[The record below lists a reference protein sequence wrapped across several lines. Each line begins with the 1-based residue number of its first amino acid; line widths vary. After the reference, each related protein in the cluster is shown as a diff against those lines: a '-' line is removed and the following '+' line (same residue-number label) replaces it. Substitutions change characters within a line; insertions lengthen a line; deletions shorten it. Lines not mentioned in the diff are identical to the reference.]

1 MLPVKRVT
9 LKGVL
14 PHYPG
19 SRPPHLR
26 HLPSSLKLPPSA
38 PTDPAPVQEEDEL
51 ERVALLS
58 T

>member
-1 MLPVKRVT
+1 VT
-9 LKGVL
+9 ADLMSTTRDVDAD
-14 PHYPG
+14 PG
-19 SRPPHLR
+19 RATGTENAPK
-26 HLPSSLKLPPSA
+26 LKLPPPA